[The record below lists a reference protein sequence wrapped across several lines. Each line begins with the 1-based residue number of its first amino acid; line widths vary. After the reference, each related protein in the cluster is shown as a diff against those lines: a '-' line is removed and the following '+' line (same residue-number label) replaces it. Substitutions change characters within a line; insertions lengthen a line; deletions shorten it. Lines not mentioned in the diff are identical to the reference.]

1 MLRTRLCSSLLSLTM
16 VGVLTAGC
24 SVSSDSEGDVSTGAT
39 TTTFPVEPARGVTE
53 DSIKIGLALIDVDK
67 VREQFKIELGNAPAD
82 LIKGYAEILNE
93 GGGINGRKV
102 ELVERRFL
110 PVGTED
116 PERACRELIED
127 EQVFAVV
134 GTFLGDTALCVTETH
149 ATPYFGGFGL
159 NPERRARSKAPF
171 ITTGNDE
178 ADAMKESLELLVK
191 EGTLKGAKVAL
202 FSNSAMSQEFF
213 DTNVKSILDK
223 GKVNVVSTAQL
234 SDTGGDVVAA
244 GNEMSRI
251 FQRFQ
256 ADGADTVI
264 NLVGLEAFVPAL
276 TATEWKP
283 KLIFTTGQILSPQ
296 VAKSFGNVAPTELE
310 GAVGVVPGVFADE
323 VAEDPI
329 LLDCLKKINA
339 TTDLAIQPK
348 DLLTKDQDP
357 ASRDFRN
364 VPLLCDFFNLLKV
377 VLEAAGDNPSSESIV
392 AGLDDLE
399 SFKLIGNPKAT
410 LSRERWGAGVPVRIM
425 KYDATKDSFGPADA

>member
-1 MLRTRLCSSLLSLTM
+1 MSRKRFFSALSLGL
-16 VGVLTAGC
+16 VGVLAAGC
-24 SVSSDSEGDVSTGAT
+24 SVSSDTEDAAPDST

-67 VREQFKIELGNAPAD
+67 VREQFKIELGNAPEE

-93 GGGINGRKV
+93 GDGINGRKV

-159 NPERRARSKAPF
+159 TPERRARSKAPF

-178 ADAMKESLELLVK
+178 ADAMQESLQLLVD
-191 EGTLKGAKVAL
+191 EGTLKSKKVAL
-202 FSNSAMSQEFF
+202 FSNSAMTQAFF
-213 DTNVKSILDK
+213 DTNVKALLDK
-223 GKVNVVSTAQL
+223 GGVSVVSTAQL
-234 SDTGGDVVAA
+234 SDTGGDAVAA
-244 GNEMSRI
+244 ANEMSRI

-264 NLVGLEAFVPAL
+264 NLVGLEAFLPAL
-276 TATEWKP
+276 AATDWEP
-283 KLIFTTGQILSPQ
+283 QVILTNGQLLAPQ
-296 VAKSFGNVAPTELE
+296 VAKSFGNVAPSELE
-310 GAVGVVPGVFADE
+310 GAIGVTPGLFADE
-323 VAEDPI
+323 IAEDPI

-339 TTDLAIQPK
+339 STDLAIQPK
-348 DLLTKDQDP
+348 DLLTKDQNP
-357 ASRDFRN
+357 TSRDFRN

-377 VLEAAGDNPSSESIV
+377 VLEAAGDNPSSESIA
-392 AGLDDLE
+392 AGLDDLDA
-399 SFKLIGNPKAT
+399 FGLIGNPKAS
-410 LSRERWGAGVPVRIM
+410 LSRDRWGAGTPARVV
-425 KYDATKDSFGPADA
+425 KYDVARDSFEPADD